1 MFTSPR
7 VIAIDDEIAHLQGL
21 VQSLNRCGV
30 ACLQIHFT
38 GDMHGIRPC
47 TDVRIIFAD
56 LNLAGPAFNKD
67 PDFSTIGGLLEETI
81 QPTGPY
87 FILLWTMHPDQARA
101 LQKYLEDRLKNVTK
115 PFGVLALAKARHLD
129 EKGQVRDEEELMEE
143 IRTITERLPQVGALF
158 NWERRVLEATGKT
171 LASVLE
177 LASTGEMDK
186 RASEVGRILAN
197 LASGAVGPSHV
208 EEDRFRAVN
217 DALLPVLADR
227 IASLRKADSKAD
239 RDRDVWE
246 KAFDPAVASQNLSV
260 QEAARLNQLAHI
272 DVTEPGRVK
281 GSDPGAI
288 VPLPESFRKDFGDMF
303 GIDEKE
309 AARTQFRCKAFDPQ
323 DGRFRWVLVQSQ
335 AACDHAQTQPGSL
348 PYYLGLDF
356 PHACVQRNR
365 TSPEPLWE
373 SPVFQFD
380 DESRVLHVSAR
391 FPMGMSYVQAQGAMP
406 LYRLREQILNHLIY
420 RLHGH
425 GARPGMI
432 SFRGR

>member
-1 MFTSPR
+1 MLPSPR
-7 VIAIDDEIAHLQGL
+7 VIVVDDELDHLQGL
-21 VQSLNRCGV
+21 ARCLNSHGV
-30 ACLQIHFT
+30 ACLEIHFT
-38 GDMHGIRPC
+38 GDSSGLKPC
-47 TDVRIIFAD
+47 PDVRIIFAD
-56 LNLAGPAFNKD
+56 LHLAGPASN
-67 PDFSTIGGLLEETI
+67 PDAYFATIGGLLEETI
-81 QPTGPY
+81 QPSGPY
-87 FILLWTMHPDQARA
+87 FIVLWTVYPDQASA
-101 LQKYLEDRLKNVTK
+101 LLKFLEDRLQRVTK
-115 PFGVLALAKARHLD
+115 PFDILPLEKGRYLD
-129 EKGQVRDEEELMEE
+129 EKGLVEDEEALMAE
-143 IRTITERLPQVGALF
+143 IQAITERLPQIGALF

-177 LASTGEMDK
+177 LASAEEVDK

-197 LASGAVGPSHV
+197 LASGAVGQPHV

-227 IASLRKADSKAD
+227 IASLRKADG
-239 RDRDVWE
+239 DRDVWE

-260 QEAARLNQLAHI
+260 QVAARLNQLAHI

-303 GIDEKE
+303 GIDERE
-309 AARTQFRCKAFDPQ
+309 AAKTQFRCKAFDPQ
-323 DGRFRWVLVQSQ
+323 DGRFRWVLVQAQ

-391 FPMGMSYVQAQGAMP
+391 FPMGMSHVQAQGAMP

-420 RLHGH
+420 RIHGH

-432 SFRGR
+432 SFRGQ

>member
-1 MFTSPR
+1 MFSSPR
-7 VIAIDDEIAHLQGL
+7 VIVVDDELDHLQGL
-21 VQSLNRCGV
+21 ARCLNRHSV
-30 ACLQIHFT
+30 ACLGIHFT
-38 GDMHGIRPC
+38 GDPSGIKPC
-47 TDVRIIFAD
+47 SDVRIIFAD
-56 LNLAGPAFNKD
+56 LHLVGPASN
-67 PDFSTIGGLLEETI
+67 PDTYFATIGGLLEETI
-81 QPTGPY
+81 RPSGPY
-87 FILLWTMHPDQARA
+87 FIVLWTVYPDQASA
-101 LQKYLEDRLKNVTK
+101 LLKFLEDRLQRVTK
-115 PFGVLALAKARHLD
+115 PFDIHPLEKNRYLD
-129 EKGQVRDEEELMEE
+129 EKGQVRDEEALMAE
-143 IRTITERLPQVGALF
+143 IQAITERLPQIGALF

-177 LASTGEMDK
+177 LASTEEVDK
-186 RASEVGRILAN
+186 RASEVRRILAN
-197 LASGAVGPSHV
+197 LASGAVGQSHV

-227 IASLRKADSKAD
+227 IASLRKVDS
-239 RDRDVWE
+239 DRDVWE
-246 KAFDPAVASQNLSV
+246 KAFDPAVASQDLSV
-260 QEAARLNQLAHI
+260 QVAARLNQLAHI
-272 DVTEPGRVK
+272 DVTDVGRVK

-288 VPLPESFRKDFGDMF
+288 VPLPESFRKDFEDMF

-309 AARTQFRCKAFDPQ
+309 AAGTQFRCKGFDPQ

-335 AACDHAQTQPGSL
+335 ASCDHAQTQPGPL

-380 DESRVLHVSAR
+380 GEIRVLHVSAR
-391 FPMGMSYVQAQGAMP
+391 FPMGMSHVQAQRAMP
-406 LYRLREQILNHLIY
+406 IYRLREQILNHLIY

>member
-1 MFTSPR
+1 MLTSPR
-7 VIAIDDEIAHLQGL
+7 IIVVDDELDHLQGL
-21 VQSLNRCGV
+21 ARCLNRHGV
-30 ACLQIHFT
+30 ACLGIHFT
-38 GDMHGIRPC
+38 GDPSSIKAC
-47 TDVRIIFAD
+47 SDVRIIFAD
-56 LNLAGPAFNKD
+56 LHLAGPASN
-67 PDFSTIGGLLEETI
+67 PDAYFATIGGLLEETI
-81 QPTGPY
+81 RPSGPY
-87 FILLWTMHPDQARA
+87 FIVLWTVYPDQASA
-101 LQKYLEDRLKNVTK
+101 LLKFLEDRLQRVTK
-115 PFGVLALAKARHLD
+115 PFDILPLEKSRYLD
-129 EKGQVRDEEELMEE
+129 EKGQVRDEEALMAE
-143 IRTITERLPQVGALF
+143 IQAITERLPQIGALF
-158 NWERRVLEATGKT
+158 NWECRVLEATGKT

-177 LASTGEMDK
+177 LASTEEVDK
-186 RASEVGRILAN
+186 RASKVGRILAN
-197 LASGAVGPSHV
+197 LASGAVGQSHV
-208 EEDRFRAVN
+208 KEDRFRAVN

-227 IASLRKADSKAD
+227 IASLRKAD

-246 KAFDPAVASQNLSV
+246 KAFDPAVASQNLSIRV
-260 QEAARLNQLAHI
+260 AARLNQLAHI

-288 VPLPESFRKDFGDMF
+288 VPLPESFRKDFRDMF

-309 AARTQFRCKAFDPQ
+309 AAQTQFRCKAFDPQ

-356 PHACVQRNR
+356 PHACVQKNR

-380 DESRVLHVSAR
+380 GEIRVLHVSAR
-391 FPMGMSYVQAQGAMP
+391 FPMAISHVEAQGAMP

>member
-7 VIAIDDEIAHLQGL
+7 VIAIDDEIDHLQGL
-21 VQSLNRCGV
+21 VQSLNRYGV

-38 GDMHGIRPC
+38 GDMHDTRPC

-56 LNLAGPAFNKD
+56 LNLTGPAFNKD

-81 QPTGPY
+81 QPAGPY
-87 FILLWTMHPDQARA
+87 FILLWTMYPDQARA
-101 LQKYLEDRLKNVTK
+101 LQKYLEDRLRNVTK
-115 PFGVLALAKARHLD
+115 PFGVLALAKDRHLD
-129 EKGQVRDEEELMEE
+129 EEGRVRGEEELMAE
-143 IRTITERLPQVGALF
+143 IRTITERLPQIGALF

-177 LASTGEMDK
+177 LASTEEVDK
-186 RASEVGRILAN
+186 RASEVGKILAN
-197 LASGAVGPSHV
+197 LASGAVGQSHV
-208 EEDRFRAVN
+208 KEDRFRAVN

-227 IASLRKADSKAD
+227 IASLRKADSD
-239 RDRDVWE
+239 SDRDVWE
-246 KAFDPAVASQNLSV
+246 KAFDPVVDPKDPPVQVAAS
-260 QEAARLNQLAHI
+260 LNQLAHI

-288 VPLPESFRKDFGDMF
+288 VPLPESFREDFRDMF
-303 GIDEKE
+303 GIDEKK
-309 AARTQFRCKAFDPQ
+309 AAGTQFRCKGFDPQ

-356 PHACVQRNR
+356 PHICVQRNR

-380 DESRVLHVSAR
+380 GEIRVLHVSAR
-391 FPMGMSYVQAQGAMP
+391 FPMGMSHVQAQRAMP
-406 LYRLREQILNHLIY
+406 IYRLREQILNHLIY